1 MWCHQ
6 AGENL
11 VGVPPLD
18 EPLVHGGG
26 AGGGIGGVFEAGDE
40 SGQFIADLLLGL
52 AQHLVA
58 AVLPSDCFTDVGI

>member
-11 VGVPPLD
+11 VSVPPLD

-26 AGGGIGGVFEAGDE
+26 AGGGMGGVFEAGDE
-40 SGQFIADLLLGL
+40 LGQLVAGLLLGF
-52 AQHLVA
+52 ASDA
-58 AVLPSDCFTDVGI
+58 AKVVKPRY